1 MLMNT
6 KRLELSVD
14 SETGFLREDDATK
27 YFSTFGWFCFIF
39 CLALFLSQEI
49 IATAVYYLLPG
60 VYNHYLFSN
69 LLSFVT
75 LYAIALPI
83 ANPIL
88 KKLPSVTPLKEK
100 VKPSTFIG
108 GFFVAYLTMYAGNLV
123 SVYLIELIYSASGNM
138 LENPLE
144 QSVDA
149 TPLWANVLFVAILA
163 PILEELVFRGM
174 ICKRLL
180 ALGEGFAVVFS
191 GIFFAMLHGNLYQL
205 FYAFTLGCL
214 FGLIYV
220 KTGKVIYTII
230 YHVFINFIG
239 TVVTTIINK
248 YVRLEEVVELLSD
261 ENTVNA
267 LMNNDITPIQPYF
280 TDVIII
286 SIYSMVIYGF
296 IIAGAVILITNFK
309 KIKFQSGLLPPPKKS
324 RMSIIFL
331 NSGIAAAIA
340 ILVIRMILP
349 LIL

>member
-1 MLMNT
+1 MNT

-280 TDVIII
+280 TDIIII

-309 KIKFQSGLLPPPKKS
+309 KIKFQSGLLPPPKES

>member
-220 KTGKVIYTII
+220 KTGKVIYSII

-280 TDVIII
+280 TDIIII

-309 KIKFQSGLLPPPKKS
+309 KIKFQSGLLPPPKES

-331 NSGIAAAIA
+331 NGGIAAAIA

>member
-1 MLMNT
+1 MNT

-14 SETGFLREDDATK
+14 SETGFLREDDAIK

-280 TDVIII
+280 TDIIII

-309 KIKFQSGLLPPPKKS
+309 KIKFQSGLLPPPKES

-340 ILVIRMILP
+340 ILIIRMILP

>member
-280 TDVIII
+280 TDIIII

-309 KIKFQSGLLPPPKKS
+309 KIKFQSGLLPPPKES

>member
-14 SETGFLREDDATK
+14 SETGFLREDDAVK

-191 GIFFAMLHGNLYQL
+191 GVFFAMLHGNLYQL

-220 KTGKVIYTII
+220 KTGKVIYSII

-248 YVRLEEVVELLSD
+248 YVRLEEIVELLSD

-280 TDVIII
+280 TDIIII

-296 IIAGAVILITNFK
+296 IIAGAVLLITNFK

-331 NSGIAAAIA
+331 NGGIAAAIA
-340 ILVIRMILP
+340 ILIIRMILP

>member
-14 SETGFLREDDATK
+14 SETGFLREDDAIK

-280 TDVIII
+280 TDIIII

-309 KIKFQSGLLPPPKKS
+309 KIKFQSGLLPPPKES

-340 ILVIRMILP
+340 ILIIRMILP

>member
-14 SETGFLREDDATK
+14 SETGFLREDDAVK

-49 IATAVYYLLPG
+49 IATAIYYLLPG

-191 GIFFAMLHGNLYQL
+191 GVFFAMLHGNLYQL

-220 KTGKVIYTII
+220 KTGKVIYSII

-248 YVRLEEVVELLSD
+248 YVRLEEIVELLSD

-280 TDVIII
+280 TDIIII

-296 IIAGAVILITNFK
+296 IIAGAVLLITNFK

-331 NSGIAAAIA
+331 NGGIAAAIA
-340 ILVIRMILP
+340 ILIIRMILP

>member
-280 TDVIII
+280 TDIIII

>member
-1 MLMNT
+1 MNT

-14 SETGFLREDDATK
+14 SETGFLREDDAVK

-191 GIFFAMLHGNLYQL
+191 GVFFAMLHGNLYQL

-220 KTGKVIYTII
+220 KTGKVIYSII

-248 YVRLEEVVELLSD
+248 YVRLEEIVELLSD

-280 TDVIII
+280 TDIIII

-296 IIAGAVILITNFK
+296 IIAGAVLLITNFK

-331 NSGIAAAIA
+331 NGGIAAAIA

>member
-14 SETGFLREDDATK
+14 SETGFLREDDAIK

-280 TDVIII
+280 TDIIII

-309 KIKFQSGLLPPPKKS
+309 KIKFQSGLLPPPKES

>member
-1 MLMNT
+1 MNT

-49 IATAVYYLLPG
+49 IVTAVYYLLPG
-60 VYNHYLFSN
+60 VYNQYLFSN

-261 ENTVNA
+261 ENTINA

-280 TDVIII
+280 TDIIII

>member
-180 ALGEGFAVVFS
+180 LCYASRKPLSALLRVHPWLS
-191 GIFFAMLHGNLYQL
+191 
-205 FYAFTLGCL
+205 
-214 FGLIYV
+214 
-220 KTGKVIYTII
+220 
-230 YHVFINFIG
+230 
-239 TVVTTIINK
+239 
-248 YVRLEEVVELLSD
+248 VRTYLRKD
-261 ENTVNA
+261 
-267 LMNNDITPIQPYF
+267 
-280 TDVIII
+280 
-286 SIYSMVIYGF
+286 
-296 IIAGAVILITNFK
+296 
-309 KIKFQSGLLPPPKKS
+309 
-324 RMSIIFL
+324 R
-331 NSGIAAAIA
+331 
-340 ILVIRMILP
+340 
-349 LIL
+349 

>member
-6 KRLELSVD
+6 KKLELSVD

-100 VKPSTFIG
+100 IKPSTFIG

-144 QSVDA
+144 QSVDT

-191 GIFFAMLHGNLYQL
+191 GVFFAMLHGNLYQL

-220 KTGKVIYTII
+220 KTGKVIYSII

-248 YVRLEEVVELLSD
+248 YVRLEEIVELLSD

-280 TDVIII
+280 TDIIII

-296 IIAGAVILITNFK
+296 IIAGAVLLITNFK

-331 NSGIAAAIA
+331 NGGIAAAIA

>member
-1 MLMNT
+1 MNT

-49 IATAVYYLLPG
+49 IVTAVYYLLPG

-220 KTGKVIYTII
+220 KTGKVIYSII

-280 TDVIII
+280 TDIIII

-309 KIKFQSGLLPPPKKS
+309 KIKVQSGLLPPPKKS

-331 NSGIAAAIA
+331 NGGIAAAIA

>member
-100 VKPSTFIG
+100 VKPSAFIG

-239 TVVTTIINK
+239 TVVTTIITK
-248 YVRLEEVVELLSD
+248 YVRLEEVVKLLSD

-280 TDVIII
+280 TDIIII

-309 KIKFQSGLLPPPKKS
+309 KIKFQSGLLPPPKES

>member
-1 MLMNT
+1 MNT

-220 KTGKVIYTII
+220 KTGKVIYSII

-280 TDVIII
+280 TDIIII

-309 KIKFQSGLLPPPKKS
+309 KIKFQSGLLPPPKES

-331 NSGIAAAIA
+331 NGGIAAAIA

>member
-1 MLMNT
+1 MNT

-14 SETGFLREDDATK
+14 SETGFLREDDAVK

-191 GIFFAMLHGNLYQL
+191 GVFFAMLHGNLYQL

-230 YHVFINFIG
+230 YHVFINFMG

-280 TDVIII
+280 TDIIII

-296 IIAGAVILITNFK
+296 IIAGAVLLITNFK

-331 NSGIAAAIA
+331 NGGIAAAIA

>member
-220 KTGKVIYTII
+220 KTGKVIYSII

-280 TDVIII
+280 TDIIII

-331 NSGIAAAIA
+331 NGGIAAAIA
-340 ILVIRMILP
+340 ILVIRMMLP

>member
-1 MLMNT
+1 MNT

-220 KTGKVIYTII
+220 KTGKVIYSII
-230 YHVFINFIG
+230 YHIFINFIG

-280 TDVIII
+280 TDIIII

-309 KIKFQSGLLPPPKKS
+309 KIKFQSGLLPPPKES

-331 NSGIAAAIA
+331 NGGIAAAIA

>member
-1 MLMNT
+1 MNT

-100 VKPSTFIG
+100 VKPSAFIG

-280 TDVIII
+280 TDIIII

>member
-49 IATAVYYLLPG
+49 IVTAVYYLLPD

-191 GIFFAMLHGNLYQL
+191 GVFFAMLHGNLYQL

-220 KTGKVIYTII
+220 KTGKVIYSII

-248 YVRLEEVVELLSD
+248 YVRLEEIVELLSD

-280 TDVIII
+280 TDIIII

-296 IIAGAVILITNFK
+296 IIAGAVLLITNFK

-331 NSGIAAAIA
+331 NGGIAAALA
-340 ILVIRMILP
+340 ILIIRMILP

>member
-49 IATAVYYLLPG
+49 IVTAVYYLLPG
-60 VYNHYLFSN
+60 VYNQYLFSN

-261 ENTVNA
+261 ENTINA

-280 TDVIII
+280 TDIIII

>member
-100 VKPSTFIG
+100 VRPSTFIG

-220 KTGKVIYTII
+220 KTGKVIYSII

-280 TDVIII
+280 TDIIII

-309 KIKFQSGLLPPPKKS
+309 KIKFQSGLLPPPKES

-331 NSGIAAAIA
+331 NGGIAAAIA

>member
-1 MLMNT
+1 MNT
-6 KRLELSVD
+6 KKLELSVD

-100 VKPSTFIG
+100 IKPSTFIG

-144 QSVDA
+144 QSVDT

-191 GIFFAMLHGNLYQL
+191 GVFFAMLHGNLYQL

-220 KTGKVIYTII
+220 KTGKVIYSII

-248 YVRLEEVVELLSD
+248 YVRLEEIVELLSD

-280 TDVIII
+280 TDIIII

-296 IIAGAVILITNFK
+296 IIAGAVLLITNFK

-331 NSGIAAAIA
+331 NGGIAAAIA

>member
-1 MLMNT
+1 MNT

-49 IATAVYYLLPG
+49 IVTAVYYLLPG

-248 YVRLEEVVELLSD
+248 YVRLEEAVELLSD
-261 ENTVNA
+261 ENTINA

-280 TDVIII
+280 TDIIII

-331 NSGIAAAIA
+331 NGGIAAAIA

>member
-49 IATAVYYLLPG
+49 IVTAVYYLLPG

-220 KTGKVIYTII
+220 KTGKVIYSII

-248 YVRLEEVVELLSD
+248 YVRLEEIVELLSD

-280 TDVIII
+280 TDIIII

-309 KIKFQSGLLPPPKKS
+309 KIKVQSGLLPPPKKS

-331 NSGIAAAIA
+331 NGGIAAAIA